1 MWGRGVVI
9 PLAGRSQVMEELHAI
24 HPRASCIK
32 SLARS
37 YVWWPGMDAD
47 LGAKVRQCEPC
58 QQHQRM
64 PAKAPV
70 HPWDWLE
77 RPWSHVHAD
86 YAGPF
91 MGRMFLLLVNV
102 HSKWSEVLP
111 TTSATTPSTNSAM
124 EAVFATHGMPEL
136 LVTDNG
142 PAFASDEF
150 EAYLKA
156 NGIQHAK
163 TSHYHPASNGLV
175 EQCMQMFKRAMKE
188 DDWANSV
195 SAVKLPSS
203 LSDYSSHIHWML
215 SC

>member
-1 MWGRGVVI
+1 
-9 PLAGRSQVMEELHAI
+9 
-24 HPRASCIK
+24 
-32 SLARS
+32 
-37 YVWWPGMDAD
+37 
-47 LGAKVRQCEPC
+47 
-58 QQHQRM
+58 M

-70 HPWDWLE
+70 HPLDWLE